1 MTTMELN
8 AELLHELST
17 IATDEN
23 LLRKAINAI
32 KALKQEKVHTEMPC
46 CYSAEE
52 MKKRVVDAVNRHA
65 KGDYISNEEMKART
79 NRWK

>member
-32 KALKQEKVHTEMPC
+32 KALKQEKLHAELPC
-46 CYSAEE
+46 CYTVEE
-52 MKKRVVDAVNRHA
+52 MKERAIEAVNRHA
-65 KGDYISNEEMKART
+65 HGDYITNEEMKART